1 MYKDTY
7 RDLMLND
14 ILPEHIEKL
23 TVDEDNDKNKLNK
36 NGVQNDD
43 KSLIENQNVK
53 ENKNLDKTEIIK
65 VSKSQ
70 IAREKIIA
78 EELEKIKNNVNQI
91 ISYKTGKE
99 LSIQLINS
107 CNKVSNLLD
116 DLKTSKTIID
126 FENVLLNK
134 IKEKENIINLSG
146 SIVSEGTDVRTFT
159 SSNFSPSFL
168 IENTLKDE
176 KKELSAININGNN
189 EDADRTNIFTNI
201 LNINNKKY
209 RNSTDQMNIQ
219 NIQNINPKND
229 NRTETPVNAG
239 NPYNND
245 NNDNNDNDDKSGTE
259 DDSMASAIS
268 DLLGSIFKGFRGGGE
283 RGSDSDKDV
292 ERKTATEPLAERTKS
307 TTSVRYDTIRS

>member
-1 MYKDTY
+1 
-7 RDLMLND
+7 MLND
-14 ILPEHIEKL
+14 VLPEHIEKL
-23 TVDEDNDKNKLNK
+23 TLDEDNVKNKL

-116 DLKTSKTIID
+116 DLKISKTIID

-176 KKELSAININGNN
+176 KKELNAININGNN

-209 RNSTDQMNIQ
+209 RNSTDQTNIQ
-219 NIQNINPKND
+219 NIQDINPKND

-239 NPYNND
+239 NPYNID
-245 NNDNNDNDDKSGTE
+245 NNDNNDKSGTE

-292 ERKTATEPLAERTKS
+292 ERKTAAEPLAERTKS
-307 TTSVRYDTIRS
+307 TTSVRYDTMR